1 MKEHLSWL
9 REWEW
14 SHHYFQYE
22 DCYLIHPNGSAR
34 FRRSPR
40 SGAATPGVGWVST
53 LKARANHSLWMGL
66 TGSLLKAPPRIG
78 PERLLEG
85 LGLRKRGTLVFR
97 PFGVHMGKE
106 HTHTGYQTKEMQAQN
121 QSLCP

>member
-1 MKEHLSWL
+1 MKEDLSWL
-9 REWEW
+9 REREC

-22 DCYLIHPNGSAR
+22 DYYLIHPNGSAR

-40 SGAATPGVGWVST
+40 SGTATPGVGWVST
-53 LKARANHSLWMGL
+53 LNARANHSLWMGR
-66 TGSLLKAPPRIG
+66 TGSILKAPPRIG
-78 PERLLEG
+78 PESLLEG

-97 PFGVHMGKE
+97 PFGVHTGKE
-106 HTHTGYQTKEMQAQN
+106 HTHIGYQTKEMRAQN